1 MSDFYFLYFMISTSY
16 EDDSDEEMRPILLN
30 RYISNLHPSVQS
42 TQSNLHSHLARVRR
56 ISDTKKKEN

>member
-1 MSDFYFLYFMISTSY
+1 MISTSY